1 MKRTLIFLTLT
12 LVPLPACQSVPA
24 VRENNCAC
32 NWKALDHQAE
42 GAVT

>member
-12 LVPLPACQSVPA
+12 LVPLSACQSVPA

-32 NWKALDHQAE
+32 TWEAVDYQIE